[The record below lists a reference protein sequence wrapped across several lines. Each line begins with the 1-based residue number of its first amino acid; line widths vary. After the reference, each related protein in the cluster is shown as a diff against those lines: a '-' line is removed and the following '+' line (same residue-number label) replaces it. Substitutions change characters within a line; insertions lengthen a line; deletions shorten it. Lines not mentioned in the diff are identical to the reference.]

1 MKNLAL
7 YIKRL
12 KFISLLNPKM
22 QYTWKIKKM
31 IKKDFDHS
39 KNVVSKIYWE
49 KIGTDENGNS
59 ASYRNTTIF
68 DLDLVDFNEIIDY
81 DNLTEEMVI
90 DWIQSSLN
98 DTQMN
103 RINKKIEQKLEK
115 LLDSYDAVSSK
126 EFPWEV

>member
-1 MKNLAL
+1 
-7 YIKRL
+7 
-12 KFISLLNPKM
+12 
-22 QYTWKIKKM
+22 M